1 MMSSHFPVIV
11 PEINQKNSIC
21 DYLIQ
26 TASILASK
34 KYPTYI
40 YYLSETPTLRNN
52 ISQISSNLYTFT
64 PLKIIP
70 LNRFVFVQKINISLS
85 FIYLYFYC
93 FFHYHLPPIFWFFY
107 PQLSPLLKISP
118 PPAKIIYDIVD
129 YYTSPISKI
138 NQRILLQKKIL
149 LKKANLVTAI
159 SPSLIESYQKI
170 YPHAK
175 INLVPQGFNL
185 ISPSTPLPL
194 SFKKFLKLSPKIGY
208 IGAINNRLDFDL
220 LFKLIIDTP
229 NYHYFFIG
237 PLEND
242 ANVSPKD
249 VSLLSKKLF
258 SFPNV
263 HYLSYIPKN
272 EIKNYLEIFDIAI
285 IPYDI
290 KDDFNRLCYPMKLF
304 EYFSVGK
311 PVISTP
317 IETLKKFSNLVY
329 LSPTAMGW
337 KKHIQL
343 ILTKTWP
350 KSKKIL
356 SQKLA
361 QKNSWKNKVTLI
373 LRLAS

>member
-1 MMSSHFPVIV
+1 MSIHFPVIV

-40 YYLSETPTLRNN
+40 YYLSETPALKNN
-52 ISQISSNLYTFT
+52 FSQISPNLYAFT

-93 FFHYHLPPIFWFFY
+93 LFHHHLQPIFWFFY
-107 PQLSPLLKISP
+107 PQLSSLLKISP
-118 PPAKIIYDIVD
+118 PPTKIIYDIVD
-129 YYTSPISKI
+129 YYASPISKI
-138 NQRILLQKKIL
+138 NQKITLQKKTL

-170 YPHAK
+170 YSHTK
-175 INLVPQGFNL
+175 IHLVPQGFNL
-185 ISPSTPLPL
+185 ISPQTSLPL

-220 LFKLIIDTP
+220 LFKLISDTP

-242 ANVSPKD
+242 ANVSNKNVPI
-249 VSLLSKKLF
+249 LSKKLF

-272 EIKNYLEIFDIAI
+272 EIKNYLEVFDIAI

-304 EYFSVGK
+304 EYFSVAK

-317 IETLKKFSNLVY
+317 IESLKKFPNLVY
-329 LSPTAMGW
+329 LSSTATDW
-337 KKHIQL
+337 KKYIQL
-343 ILTKTWP
+343 ILAKPWS
-350 KSKKIL
+350 KSKKVL

-361 QKNSWKNKVTLI
+361 QKNSWKNKVSLI
-373 LRLAS
+373 LKLAS